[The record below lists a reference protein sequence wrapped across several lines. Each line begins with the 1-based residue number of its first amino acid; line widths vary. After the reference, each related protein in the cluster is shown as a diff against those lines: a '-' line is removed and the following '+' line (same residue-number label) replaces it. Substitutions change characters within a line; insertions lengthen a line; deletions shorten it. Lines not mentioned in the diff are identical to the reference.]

1 MEPKLPSE
9 LQDESPA
16 DSSINNEEANVSETS
31 PSDSI
36 APMDV
41 EPSTPAAS
49 ELPTD
54 LQPEA
59 PAATPLVTPLVTPSV
74 MPTAPKKKRFT
85 AAIIAAIL
93 IVLIGGGGASA
104 YFLWYQKPEK
114 VVLDA
119 TLGLLSA
126 SHVQSKTVVTSDSE
140 LAPGTGTNI
149 KLKKISFDT
158 KATSSVNG
166 EFDASLTV
174 SLNGRDYTTG
184 GKAMIIDNGDVYFQL
199 NGIKELIQKFI
210 ADFSGSGTALSAQA
224 QADLGK
230 LQDKWVKVTK
240 SDLGDSGKTYQCF
253 VDTYKKYENDKKVEQ
268 EMLDAYKKNPFVSI
282 KNSVASKDGN
292 LGYNVTF
299 DKDTARKFAKAIDD
313 TTVGKELKKCDTS
326 SSASDA
332 ASSVDVPSNADGTT
346 FTATVWVSRWTH
358 TLKGIDYN
366 LSTKSPTGGK
376 DLTFSGH
383 TDISY
388 DKSVAVSAPSGSV
401 SLTDWLKDAQSFSEE
416 LFGSSSSMMPESSSD
431 TSLFDSSI

>member
-1 MEPKLPSE
+1 MEPKLPTE
-9 LQDESPA
+9 PQDETP
-16 DSSINNEEANVSETS
+16 VSNSQDNKEVTTS
-31 PSDSI
+31 GSFENDSI

-41 EPSTPAAS
+41 EPSTPVVS
-49 ELPTD
+49 
-54 LQPEA
+54 EA
-59 PAATPLVTPLVTPSV
+59 PADPQPEVLATTPLATPLATPPVGPV
-74 MPTAPKKKRFT
+74 KPKKKQFMV
-85 AAIIAAIL
+85 AAIVAAIL
-93 IVLIGGGGASA
+93 VVLIGGGASA

-240 SDLGDSGKTYQCF
+240 SDLGDAGKTYQCF

-299 DKDTARKFAKAIDD
+299 DKDTARKFAKAVDD

-326 SSASDA
+326 SSVSDA
-332 ASSVDVPSNADGTT
+332 ASSVDTPSSADGTT
-346 FTATVWVSRWTH
+346 FTATVWVSQWTH

-388 DKSVAVSAPSGSV
+388 DKSVAVSAPSSSV